1 MGLRR
6 SRRQSG
12 VQGHDHLGISGV
24 ISQLVTR
31 DDAHVP
37 EPASIEQRAESW
49 KVERPSRVWDVADG
63 ATWWT
68 TVDLFAGHGM
78 GAIVSAIR
86 PMLESMR
93 IGVVLWSLTNEQN
106 LRRVFAGEN
115 SDAPYVVVAM
125 HGDAG
130 RMLLAPGDSTPG
142 FKSSFSVEEV
152 RSMVRVPG
160 KVVVGLGCASG
171 TQEWADAFFEGG
183 ATDYIAPTSAP
194 FAHVGSVFPT
204 ILFYALTQGQV
215 LADAVQTA
223 RSVDDELAI
232 FMHFQR

>member
-1 MGLRR
+1 M
-6 SRRQSG
+6 SEP
-12 VQGHDHLGISGV
+12 VD
-24 ISQLVTR
+24 LV
-31 DDAHVP
+31 DQKV
-37 EPASIEQRAESW
+37 ESW
-49 KVERPSRVWDVADG
+49 KVQRPSRVWDVADG

-78 GAIVSAIR
+78 GDIVSAVR

-93 IGVVLWSLTNEQN
+93 IGVVLWSLANEHN

-130 RMLLAPGDSTPG
+130 RMLLAPGDSTAG

-183 ATDYIAPTSAP
+183 ATDYIAPASAP
-194 FAHVGSVFPT
+194 FAHAGSVFTT
-204 ILFYALTQGQV
+204 ILFYALTQGRD
-215 LADAVQTA
+215 LGEAVETA
-223 RSVDDELAI
+223 RAVDDELAI
-232 FMHFQR
+232 FMHFRR